1 MPAPSPT
8 APPSPCFGKQRAV
21 LGGELVEVDGEVLE
35 GLAGASH
42 SAPWQKS
49 LFKPSEE
56 ELLGLAEL
64 HKPFILSGCGGS
76 LSKMATKTESAV
88 GLSTGSLGSR
98 VGNIP
103 EGASAVTGLPGGH

>member
-1 MPAPSPT
+1 M
-8 APPSPCFGKQRAV
+8 
-21 LGGELVEVDGEVLE
+21 VEVDGEVLE

-76 LSKMATKTESAV
+76 LSKMATRTECCWARH
-88 GLSTGSLGSR
+88 GQFRKLGQKH
-98 VGNIP
+98 P
-103 EGASAVTGLPGGH
+103 

>member
-1 MPAPSPT
+1 M
-8 APPSPCFGKQRAV
+8 

-76 LSKMATKTESAV
+76 LSKMATRTECRWARH
-88 GLSTGSLGSR
+88 GQFRKLGQKH
-98 VGNIP
+98 P
-103 EGASAVTGLPGGH
+103 

>member
-1 MPAPSPT
+1 M
-8 APPSPCFGKQRAV
+8 
-21 LGGELVEVDGEVLE
+21 LGSELVEVDGEVLE

-76 LSKMATKTESAV
+76 LSKMATRTECRWARH
-88 GLSTGSLGSR
+88 GQFRKLGQKH
-98 VGNIP
+98 P
-103 EGASAVTGLPGGH
+103 